1 MAEKNEVIEPK
12 IIKNNT
18 KDIAMIIKSANT
30 QFFLLGFSSLLVN
43 QTIIIIMFTI
53 SIAINKKVT
62 SLPTHFVS

>member
-1 MAEKNEVIEPK
+1 
-12 IIKNNT
+12 
-18 KDIAMIIKSANT
+18 MIIKSANT